1 VSRLQERLARFDA
14 EVGLTDADR
23 LADAI
28 PHLPDTPLPS
38 PVHLALVNLMDE
50 VLGMAK
56 EVAHEGGPGFTALAV
71 AMRTF
76 HKMRGTALESLAQ
89 VPEGEIRAFLDQ
101 LARKLIDVCNAGYE
115 LTTGGGEN
123 GDTRP
128 DQLAAQGTGDPDRG
142 DPGRQVDPI

>member
-1 VSRLQERLARFDA
+1 MNLQERLARFDA
-14 EVGLTDADR
+14 EVGITDADR

-28 PHLPDTPLPS
+28 PHLPQTPMPS

-76 HKMRGTALESLAQ
+76 HKMRGTALETLAT
-89 VPEGEIRAFLDQ
+89 VDESEIRAFLDQ

-115 LTTGGGEN
+115 LTAGGGEN
-123 GDTRP
+123 DDTRP
-128 DQLAAQGTGDPDRG
+128 DQLAAQGEGPLDRG
-142 DPGRQVDPI
+142 DPSRQVDAV